1 MIEKSTIE
9 RILAVFFENPSRDFH
24 LRELSRVLK
33 LSMPTIIS
41 ATDKLSREKLITKE
55 KGNVL
60 TKVMANREN
69 INFTRHKR
77 LRNLELIYES
87 GLIEYISNS
96 YGHPKCI
103 ILFGSFSRGED
114 TEKSDIDI
122 AVITKK
128 KLNLDFSQY
137 EKVIKRSINLHEAD
151 IEKVSR
157 EFKANLANGIVMEG
171 SW

>member
-87 GLIEYISNS
+87 GLIEYTSNS